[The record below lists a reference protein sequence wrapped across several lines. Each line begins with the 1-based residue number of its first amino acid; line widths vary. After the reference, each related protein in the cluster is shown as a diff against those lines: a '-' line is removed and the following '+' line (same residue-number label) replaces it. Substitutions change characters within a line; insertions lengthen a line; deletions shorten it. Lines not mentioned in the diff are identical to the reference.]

1 MLKEERQRYIRRII
15 EDQGQ
20 VSVATLARQFGV
32 AEMTIRRDLRELGAQ
47 GIIQRVRG
55 GALLPERQHALIEP
69 PVLERINEEA
79 AAKKRIGQAAA
90 ALIAEGETIFLG
102 SGTTTL
108 AVAQALRERR
118 NITVVTNALT
128 VINALT
134 DSDLTVVVAGGFFR
148 RSELS
153 FIGHITEASIRDLRV
168 DKVIIGMRGIDPEYG
183 LTSDHLQE
191 LQTDQAI
198 MRIGNMVIIVADHTK
213 FGRVATSRVAPV
225 TVAKMII
232 TDSEAS
238 PAIVATL
245 REMGIEVIQ
254 V

>member
-1 MLKEERQRYIRRII
+1 MLKEERQRYIRHII
-15 EDQGQ
+15 ENQGQ
-20 VSVATLARQFGV
+20 VSVATLARQLGV
-32 AEMTIRRDLRELGAQ
+32 AEMTIRRDLKELGAR
-47 GIIQRVRG
+47 GIVQRVRG
-55 GALLPERQHALIEP
+55 GALLPERRRTLLEP
-69 PVLERINEEA
+69 PVLERMNDEA
-79 AAKKRIGQAAA
+79 AAKQRIGRAAA

-108 AVAQALRERR
+108 AVAQALRERH

-128 VINALT
+128 IINALT

-198 MRIGNMVIIVADHTK
+198 MRIGDTVIIVADHTK
-213 FGRVATSRVAPV
+213 FGRVATSRVAPI
-225 TVAKMII
+225 TVATLII
-232 TDSEAS
+232 TDSEAP
-238 PAIVATL
+238 PAVVATI

-254 V
+254 A

>member
-232 TDSEAS
+232 TDSEAP
-238 PAIVATL
+238 PAIVAAL

>member
-32 AEMTIRRDLRELGAQ
+32 AEMTIRRDLRELGAR